1 MNWTKCRNKTEVP
14 VGHQKVEKNMEVVNQ
29 EYKYYMST
37 FGRKASLVKELSQTK
52 LYSDY
57 KSSNKSFFEFIKS
70 VKAKGV
76 KHSLAYFTG
85 PNYKRL

>member
-1 MNWTKCRNKTEVP
+1 MFFIYSLHILSGKLSLTEL
-14 VGHQKVEKNMEVVNQ
+14 Q
-29 EYKYYMST
+29 
-37 FGRKASLVKELSQTK
+37 
-52 LYSDY
+52 
-57 KSSNKSFFEFIKS
+57 SSNNSSDNSSFLGASNDREKEIDYLFERAWPFIKS